1 MEVIKKEPELDPLAI
16 ESSDKTDEDEKKPL
30 SQKEN
35 FLDLHVARIK
45 TECVDHSYDL
55 TLKTKVE
62 KTAVATDFV
71 SAKCKAEEELC
82 DLDTVKDELKLEIT
96 TEENEILSNSEI
108 VAVLRSNLQHEEPAS
123 TSQGDDGCHP

>member
-96 TEENEILSNSEI
+96 TEENEILSNRFSHQF
-108 VAVLRSNLQHEEPAS
+108 RRF
-123 TSQGDDGCHP
+123 